1 VVYNACYASVL
12 QRTTLGLTMAAP
24 QPATAVDLFNRH
36 GTTNAEIL
44 SAYSPPC

>member
-12 QRTTLGLTMAAP
+12 QTTLGLTMAAP